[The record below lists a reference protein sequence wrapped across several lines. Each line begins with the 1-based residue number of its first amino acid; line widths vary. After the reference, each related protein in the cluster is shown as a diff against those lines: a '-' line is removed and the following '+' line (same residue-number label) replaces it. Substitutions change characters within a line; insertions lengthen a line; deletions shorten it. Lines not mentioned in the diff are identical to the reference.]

1 MGARSRIWIC
11 ANIRALRCRVPRSE
25 DACGRTRPALCTP
38 SGSPTGQLA
47 ASARTTGTRRQAL
60 TSVKWRL
67 RSNAGSGE
75 HGSRSTGLGCPRGRR
90 RSRRRAF
97 FDSQLRD
104 WSFSDVADLIVG
116 AEPRGPTNGFLTLPQ
131 GGLGN

>member
-11 ANIRALRCRVPRSE
+11 ANIRALRRRVPRSE

-47 ASARTTGTRRQAL
+47 ASARTTGMRRQAL

-75 HGSRSTGLGCPRGRR
+75 RGSRSAGLGCPRGRR
-90 RSRRRAF
+90 
-97 FDSQLRD
+97 
-104 WSFSDVADLIVG
+104 
-116 AEPRGPTNGFLTLPQ
+116 
-131 GGLGN
+131 

>member
-1 MGARSRIWIC
+1 MYS
-11 ANIRALRCRVPRSE
+11 LRRHVPRSE
-25 DACGRTRPALCTP
+25 DACGRTRQALCTP

-75 HGSRSTGLGCPRGRR
+75 RGSQSAGLGCP
-90 RSRRRAF
+90 
-97 FDSQLRD
+97 
-104 WSFSDVADLIVG
+104 
-116 AEPRGPTNGFLTLPQ
+116 
-131 GGLGN
+131 